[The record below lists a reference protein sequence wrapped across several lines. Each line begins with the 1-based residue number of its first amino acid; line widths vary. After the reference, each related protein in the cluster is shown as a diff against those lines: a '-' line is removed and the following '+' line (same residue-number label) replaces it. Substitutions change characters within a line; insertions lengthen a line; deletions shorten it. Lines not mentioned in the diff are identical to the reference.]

1 MAIIRDM
8 PPELMA
14 RVFGLAIEGD
24 CTTATESV
32 EGSYSEFTLPSL
44 QITFQQL
51 LRLSGVCSHWRN
63 ISLDEA
69 RLWTRVFVG
78 QRAGEIV
85 GLFLSRSKALG
96 LSIDIDLPTVEN
108 IQAWSTLKKA
118 FTPDVLTR
126 IQSLRISGSQPSLER
141 MIGILS
147 HGRLIKR
154 SGKLTQLHLVCAP
167 SGDDGP
173 IDVTRAE
180 ADPRTN
186 ILPIGGASLACIRIE
201 GIAIGLLPQ
210 WSVSELVIQDAA
222 ISRFELRQLL
232 TSAGVEH
239 LTLRR
244 VGIPVGI
251 DYRTASQLQLVE
263 ARSHA
268 ETPVRLTTLEID
280 NPIDLHA
287 GLENDVR
294 RHPALNYASF
304 FSDIMIEGATDT
316 LKEVKFVN
324 LSQVAWDALF
334 MLFKQGL
341 GRKQFIQTLKV
352 ELCWD
357 FGVPETLAQEE
368 LRKGIR
374 ILRKVFPEA
383 DRRQWYSLI
392 DL

>member
-24 CTTATESV
+24 CATATESV

-126 IQSLRISGSQPSLER
+126 IQSLRISGSRPSLER

-147 HGRLIKR
+147 HGRLIRR
-154 SGKLTQLHLVCAP
+154 SGKLIQLHLVCAP
-167 SGDDGP
+167 SGNDGVM
-173 IDVTRAE
+173 DFTRPEAE
-180 ADPRTN
+180 SPRVN

-201 GIAIGLLPQ
+201 GIAVGLLPQ

-222 ISRFELRQLL
+222 ISRFELRELL

-263 ARSHA
+263 AKSHA
-268 ETPVRLTTLEID
+268 GTPVRLTTLKID
-280 NPIDLHA
+280 SPIDLYA

-304 FSDIMIEGATDT
+304 FSDILIEGATDT
-316 LKEVKFVN
+316 LKE
-324 LSQVAWDALF
+324 
-334 MLFKQGL
+334 QGL
-341 GRKQFIQTLKV
+341 GRKQFIQTFKV
-352 ELCWD
+352 DLCWD
-357 FGVPETLAQEE
+357 LGVPETLTQEE